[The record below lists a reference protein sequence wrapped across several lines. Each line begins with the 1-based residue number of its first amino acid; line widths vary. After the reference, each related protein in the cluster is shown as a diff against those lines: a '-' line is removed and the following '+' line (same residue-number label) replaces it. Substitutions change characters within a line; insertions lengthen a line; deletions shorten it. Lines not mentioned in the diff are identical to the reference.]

1 MKKSLRTCPEGHQ
14 YHKSSDCLVCPICE
28 MERKPKNSFLSLLAA
43 PARRALESKGISTL
57 QQLAEYK
64 EREILQLHGMGP
76 GSIPRLRKALQE
88 VGLSFRKDE

>member
-1 MKKSLRTCPEGHQ
+1 
-14 YHKSSDCLVCPICE
+14 
-28 MERKPKNSFLSLLAA
+28 MERKPKDSFLSLLAA

-76 GSIPRLRKALQE
+76 GSISTLCKALQE